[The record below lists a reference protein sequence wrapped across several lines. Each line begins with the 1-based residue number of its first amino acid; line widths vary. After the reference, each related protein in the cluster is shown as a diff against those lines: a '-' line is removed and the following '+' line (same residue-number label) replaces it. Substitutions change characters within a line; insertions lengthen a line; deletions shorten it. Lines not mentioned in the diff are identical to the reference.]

1 MAKRAKP
8 DDEINV
14 VRSTLAAEVAG
25 PASKKTSNDPPEA
38 GGDAVPSP
46 SSEPEQTT
54 NGKATT
60 RNEALIVNRKFLVS
74 KDEAR
79 QIDEMTSILSTAFGA
94 KLGHS
99 QITRALWSL
108 VAGSEEAIKVTG
120 QRQGAIHRE
129 PPLRG
134 DYEAMAEFEEDLAGF
149 LAASIKRSGKR

>member
-14 VRSTLAAEVAG
+14 VRSTLAAEVAA
-25 PASKKTSNDPPEA
+25 PAAQPEA
-38 GGDAVPSP
+38 QRTESNPRQQSAEHGRRTATQKS
-46 SSEPEQTT
+46 
-54 NGKATT
+54 GKKPGE
-60 RNEALIVNRKFLVS
+60 EALIVNRKFLVS

-79 QIDEMTSILSTAFGA
+79 QIDEMTTILGAAFGA

-108 VAGSEEAIKVTG
+108 VAGAEEAIKVTG
-120 QRQGAIHRE
+120 QRQGAIERE
-129 PPLRG
+129 LPLRG

-149 LAASIKRSGKR
+149 LAASFARAEKR